1 MESQMYGTPVVGSN
15 IGGIPELIGSGD
27 GATGELFMPGDTE
40 EFVSIIHKLWDDGE
54 TLKQYTDKCRMVK
67 WYSVSEYVEKLMD
80 VYRG

>member
-1 MESQMYGTPVVGSN
+1 
-15 IGGIPELIGSGD
+15 
-27 GATGELFMPGDTE
+27 MPGDTE